1 HQRHELRRIVC
12 RCSERKSREV
22 NGLRRAEKQVTQARS
37 KRALTGFGGAFCVG
51 EKLQK
56 DLND

>member
-1 HQRHELRRIVC
+1 QRHELRRIVC
-12 RCSERKSREV
+12 RCSERKSLEV
-22 NGLRRAEKQVTQARS
+22 NGLRRAEKQVTQVGQ
-37 KRALTGFGGAFCVG
+37 KEPLPEFGGAFCVG